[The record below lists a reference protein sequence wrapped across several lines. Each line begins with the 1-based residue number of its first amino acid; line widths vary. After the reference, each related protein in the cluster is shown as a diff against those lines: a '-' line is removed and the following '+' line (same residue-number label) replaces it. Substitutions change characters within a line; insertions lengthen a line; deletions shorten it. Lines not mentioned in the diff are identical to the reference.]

1 MLRVS
6 FGDRKRNC
14 AGISRRNFL
23 QVGSLGFGGLTL
35 ANLMA
40 ARAAETSAVKR
51 DTSVVWLWLNGGPTH
66 IETFDPKM
74 DAPVEFR
81 SVTGEVKTNQPGLT
95 LGGNF
100 EKMATLAD
108 KMTFVR
114 SFTVP
119 TSSHNRAAYFVN
131 TGHNQGADRPS
142 LGSITSRVR
151 GSNHPDT
158 GMPTYVKMGQIGF
171 NTEVNVIPGPAWL
184 GKAHGPFSP
193 DGPARKNMD
202 LATEVSRLEDRQT
215 LLQNL
220 DQLRRDTDASGTIE
234 GIDGFNQQALTL
246 ILGKAPQAFDL
257 QQEDPA
263 VVAKYG
269 DGLGASMLKA
279 RRLCEAGCGFVAVAL
294 QGWDMHG
301 NIKRSMDSRGP
312 QVDRAVAAF
321 VEDIYQR
328 GLEKNILLVISGEF
342 GRTPRINKNAGRD
355 HWGRLSTLA
364 LAGGGLQTGNVIG
377 QSSPKAEFPA
387 SNTVTTQDLMATVFH
402 TLGIPAGT
410 HFDDP
415 AGRPVPMLPAGNP
428 IPGLI

>member
-1 MLRVS
+1 
-6 FGDRKRNC
+6 
-14 AGISRRNFL
+14 
-23 QVGSLGFGGLTL
+23 
-35 ANLMA
+35 
-40 ARAAETSAVKR
+40 
-51 DTSVVWLWLNGGPTH
+51 
-66 IETFDPKM
+66 
-74 DAPVEFR
+74 
-81 SVTGEVKTNQPGLT
+81 
-95 LGGNF
+95 
-100 EKMATLAD
+100 
-108 KMTFVR
+108 
-114 SFTVP
+114 
-119 TSSHNRAAYFVN
+119 
-131 TGHNQGADRPS
+131 
-142 LGSITSRVR
+142 
-151 GSNHPDT
+151 
-158 GMPTYVKMGQIGF
+158 
-171 NTEVNVIPGPAWL
+171 
-184 GKAHGPFSP
+184 
-193 DGPARKNMD
+193 
-202 LATEVSRLEDRQT
+202 
-215 LLQNL
+215 
-220 DQLRRDTDASGTIE
+220 
-234 GIDGFNQQALTL
+234 
-246 ILGKAPQAFDL
+246 
-257 QQEDPA
+257 
-263 VVAKYG
+263 
-269 DGLGASMLKA
+269 MLKA